1 MFLQL
6 NDIFLIAKMSTK
18 TESNQILSIKNEA
31 LGRDFEIFKL
41 SKTKTEQVVKKSSHL
56 ELVEQ

>member
-6 NDIFLIAKMSTK
+6 NDIFLVAKMSTK

-41 SKTKTEQVVKKSSHL
+41 SKTKTEQVVKKVHI
-56 ELVEQ
+56 